1 MPELPEVE
9 TVRAGLEPV
18 LQGRRFIRVE
28 QRRKDLRFP
37 LPERFAERL
46 TGRRV
51 SRLERRA
58 KYILVHL
65 DKGEVLAMHLGMT
78 GRFSV
83 KLPGRGKGRRTA
95 PAWSV
100 SAPHPLPA
108 EEWGEGTRLGEF
120 THDHGADA
128 RHDHLVFTM
137 SGGAVVTY
145 NDARRFG
152 YMTLIPAAGIEQDA
166 FFRNLGVEPLGEALS
181 PAYVARRAHGKKVD
195 LKAFLMDQRIIA
207 GLGNIYVCEALFRA
221 GLSPW
226 RRASRLAAGTA
237 QPTPATERLVA
248 AIKSVLND
256 AIGAGGSTLRDY
268 KQANG
273 DSGSFQERFAVYGRA
288 GEACARPGCRGTV
301 RRKTQ
306 GGRSTFH
313 CPVCQR

>member
-18 LQGRRFIRVE
+18 LQGRRFVRVE

-37 LPERFAERL
+37 LPDRFAERL
-46 TGRRV
+46 TGRKV

-65 DKGEVLAMHLGMT
+65 DKSEVLAVHLGMT
-78 GRFSV
+78 GRFSISRS
-83 KLPGRGKGRRTA
+83 GAGKT
-95 PAWSV
+95 SQ
-100 SAPHPLPA
+100 
-108 EEWGEGTRLGEF
+108 LGEYI
-120 THDHGADA
+120 HDHGADT

-152 YMTLIPAAGIEQDA
+152 YMTLIPTAEIEQDA
-166 FFRNLGVEPLGEALS
+166 FFRVLGVEPLSDDLNAAHL
-181 PAYVARRAHGKKVD
+181 AHRAQGKKTD
-195 LKAFLMDQRIIA
+195 LKAFLMDQRIVA

-221 GLSPW
+221 GLDPW
-226 RRASRLAAGTA
+226 KIASRLATKSGKTA
-237 QPTPATERLVA
+237 PAAERLVPH
-248 AIKSVLND
+248 IKSVLTD
-256 AIGAGGSTLRDY
+256 AIRAGGSTLRDY

-273 DSGSFQERFAVYGRA
+273 DIGSFQKEFAVYGRE
-288 GEACARPGCRGTV
+288 GETCARPGCRGTV

-306 GGRSTFH
+306 GGRSTFY
-313 CPVCQR
+313 CPACQR